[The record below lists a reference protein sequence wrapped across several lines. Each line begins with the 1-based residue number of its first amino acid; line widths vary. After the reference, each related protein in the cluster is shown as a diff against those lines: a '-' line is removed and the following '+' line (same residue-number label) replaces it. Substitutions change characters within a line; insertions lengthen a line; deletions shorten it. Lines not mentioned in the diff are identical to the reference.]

1 MLDQPTVA
9 LGEQLQSA
17 ANIAAYVLSTAGT
30 ILVLTSFYRLGIT
43 GTYLG
48 DYFGILMD
56 EMVTGFPFTILANP
70 MYVGTTM
77 NFLAGALWLASPAG
91 ALVTV
96 WVYFVYMAAISFEEY
111 VCAPPHSN
119 LAASLILTRTSL
131 SLSLSLSLAFVVA
144 GRGRIGSMRN
154 ETRRASV
161 RHPSQAHLLAPRR
174 LRK

>member
-111 VCAPPHSN
+111 VCARPHSN
-119 LAASLILTRTSL
+119 FAARLILTRTSL
-131 SLSLSLSLAFVVA
+131 SLSLSLSLV
-144 GRGRIGSMRN
+144 RGCRPWTHWIYAQRDKASKR
-154 ETRRASV
+154 TASKPSSSARAKKI
-161 RHPSQAHLLAPRR
+161 A
-174 LRK
+174 

>member
-91 ALVTV
+91 VLVTV
-96 WVYFVYMAAISFEEY
+96 WVYFVYMAAISF
-111 VCAPPHSN
+111 
-119 LAASLILTRTSL
+119 
-131 SLSLSLSLAFVVA
+131 
-144 GRGRIGSMRN
+144 
-154 ETRRASV
+154 
-161 RHPSQAHLLAPRR
+161 
-174 LRK
+174 